1 MRAWTRK
8 THRRNHI
15 CRLAAALICLL
26 LALPCAALASA
37 AGSIEIHYSSEG
49 RAIVGASFSL
59 YRVAE
64 IDAQGTFV
72 PVGAFADCPV
82 ELKAGTAEEWRALA
96 ETLSGYALNA
106 VADAQG
112 ITDGQSV
119 LRFDN
124 LSRGLYLLVG
134 AELNDGTH
142 RYLAEPALVI
152 VEDAPLT
159 LEPKSEVVE
168 DEKINLRVI
177 KVWKD
182 KGYENKR
189 PQEITVELYLGDQLV
204 DTVQLNADNNWRY
217 AWTNL
222 PAGDWR
228 VVERTKAEGYTVV
241 ISHEGYEYV
250 ITNSYTVP
258 GGPKDDTPD
267 GKLPQTGML
276 WWPVPL
282 LAIAGMALFLA
293 GWIRHRRGEN

>member
-49 RAIVGASFSL
+49 GAIVGASFSL

-106 VADAQG
+106 VADAKG
-112 ITDGQSV
+112 ITDGQGV

-168 DEKINLRVI
+168 DEKISLRVI

-182 KGYENKR
+182 KGYESKR

-217 AWTNL
+217 EWTNL

-241 ISHEGYEYV
+241 ISHEGNEYV
-250 ITNSYTVP
+250 ITNSYTAP
-258 GGPKDDTPD
+258 DSPKDDTPD

-282 LAIAGMALFLA
+282 LSIAGVALFLA

>member
-112 ITDGQSV
+112 ITDGQGV

-159 LEPKSEVVE
+159 MEPKSEVVE

-217 AWTNL
+217 EWTNL

-258 GGPKDDTPD
+258 DRPKDDTPD